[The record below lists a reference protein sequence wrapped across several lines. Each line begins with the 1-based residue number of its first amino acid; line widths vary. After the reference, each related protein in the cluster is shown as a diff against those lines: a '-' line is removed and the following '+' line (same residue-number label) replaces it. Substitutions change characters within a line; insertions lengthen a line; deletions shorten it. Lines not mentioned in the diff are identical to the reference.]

1 MEVIETF
8 KWTGYTMKTLTKISI
23 HQAAALPLE
32 TADIH
37 GGDAT
42 GLFTT
47 SMTSQHGDMMTG
59 EQTALYTTSMSPE
72 GSALAGVHT
81 GLYTTSMTTGK
92 NAHSGEATGLFTTS
106 MSPKV

>member
-1 MEVIETF
+1 MNKIS
-8 KWTGYTMKTLTKISI
+8 KWTGYTMKTTTQISTQTAADE
-23 HQAAALPLE
+23 HQDF
-32 TADIH
+32 ADIH

-47 SMTSQHGDMMTG
+47 SMTSQRGDMLTG
-59 EQTALYTTSMSPE
+59 EQTALFTTSMAPE
-72 GSALAGVHT
+72 GSTLSGGHT